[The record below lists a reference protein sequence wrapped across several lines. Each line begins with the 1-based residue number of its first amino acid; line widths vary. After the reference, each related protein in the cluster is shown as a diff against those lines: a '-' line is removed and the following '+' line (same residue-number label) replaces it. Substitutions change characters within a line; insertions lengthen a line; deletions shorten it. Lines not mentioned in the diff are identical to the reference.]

1 MKTMNVMRQ
10 RSKRI
15 VQRLALMLVI
25 ALSLVIVQVSAVP
38 GRQVVRAAANGVK
51 VMPLGDSITYG
62 TGSSNGGGYRLPLWN
77 DLLAQGA
84 NIHFVG
90 SQQNGP
96 GTFDTANEGH
106 PGWRIDQISAN
117 IVNWLQTYQPQIV
130 LLHIGTND
138 IKQNYDVANAP
149 TRLAGLIDQ
158 ITTTDPNATVV
169 VAQILPISGS
179 ITQTVTYNN
188 SIPGIVQSRAAQGKH
203 VQYVDMYDAV
213 SVNLLPDGIHPG
225 DPGYSL
231 MATVWDDALIN
242 LLSPLSG
249 YYKLVNRN
257 SGKVLDVTG
266 ASVSDGTK
274 VIQWTDHSGTNQ
286 EWQFVPVGEGF
297 VKLVNRNSGKVLDV
311 AGSSTTQGVQ
321 LDQASDAGSSNQQW
335 RVSSSDGTY
344 DTLVNRNSGQL
355 ADVYGAQT
363 ADGVAVIQWSAN
375 GGLNQ
380 QWQLVPVA

>member
-1 MKTMNVMRQ
+1 MQ
-10 RSKRI
+10 RGKRL
-15 VQRLALMLVI
+15 VQRFALLLVI
-25 ALSLVIVQVSAVP
+25 ALSLMAVQVFALP
-38 GRQVVRAAANGVK
+38 GRQAVRADANGVK

-96 GTFDTANEGH
+96 STFDTANEGH

-117 IVNWLQTYQPQIV
+117 IVGWLQTYQPQIV

-138 IKQNYDVANAP
+138 ILQQHDVVNAP
-149 TRLAGLIDQ
+149 TRLASLIDQ
-158 ITTTDPNATVV
+158 ITTTAPNATVV
-169 VAQILPISGS
+169 VAQILPIKNAM
-179 ITQTVTYNN
+179 TQTVTYNN
-188 SIPGIVQSRAAQGKH
+188 TIPGIVQSRAAQGKH

-213 SVNLLPDGIHPG
+213 SVNLLPDGIHPD
-225 DPGYSL
+225 DPGYRL
-231 MATVWDDALIN
+231 MATVWDDALIH

-257 SGKVLDVTG
+257 SGKLLDVTG

-274 VIQWTDHSGTNQ
+274 VIQWTDHNGTNQ
-286 EWQFVPVGEGF
+286 EWQFIPVGEGF

-311 AGSSTTQGVQ
+311 NGASTTQGTQ
-321 LDQASDAGSSNQQW
+321 LDQTSDSGGRNQQW
-335 RVSSSDGTY
+335 QISSSDGKY

-355 ADVYGAQT
+355 ADVTMAQT
-363 ADGVAVIQWSAN
+363 TDGAAVIQWPTN